1 MFDKLVLLLLSYF
14 LALSSKFG
22 LSLVSFISVA
32 MAIRIEQG
40 PESTVAELV
49 RLAEEKGG
57 RVMADVATNLISIVM
72 VCAVTLQG
80 IWLVYQVLWRLVDQY
95 IPWSLF
101 PVKEQQTESW
111 YS

>member
-1 MFDKLVLLLLSYF
+1 
-14 LALSSKFG
+14 
-22 LSLVSFISVA
+22 

-80 IWLVYQVLWRLVDQY
+80 I
-95 IPWSLF
+95 
-101 PVKEQQTESW
+101 
-111 YS
+111 